1 MLSRRSLLA
10 SAAATGLAS
19 GLAAALPRFAR
30 ADPLGQAQPTIFVD
44 PMIGTGGHG
53 HVYPGASVP
62 FGMVQ
67 LSPDTDNSRW
77 DACSGYYYDDATL
90 LGFSHTH
97 LSGTGASDMLDL
109 LIVPAVG
116 EVRLDPGTLT
126 DPEGSY
132 RTKLSHDHETA
143 MPGYYSL
150 TLPESGIRA
159 ELTASLRAGLH
170 RYTFP
175 ADTDAHLLIDWT
187 HGFRNFSP
195 SPTRRCR
202 LAVSM

>member
-10 SAAATGLAS
+10 SSAAA
-19 GLAAALPRFAR
+19 GLAAALPRLAASQTVGFS
-30 ADPLGQAQPTIFVD
+30 QFVN

-62 FGMVQ
+62 FGMIQ
-67 LSPDTDNSRW
+67 LSPDTDNARW
-77 DACSGYYYDDATL
+77 DACSGYYYDDKTL

-109 LIVPAVG
+109 LVVPAIG
-116 EVRLDPGTLT
+116 EVRIKPGTLA

-132 RTKLSHDHETA
+132 RTRMSHDEEQSR
-143 MPGYYSL
+143 PGYYSL
-150 TLPESGIRA
+150 ILPESGIRA
-159 ELTASLRAGLH
+159 ELTASARAGLH

-175 ADTDAHLLIDWT
+175 QGKDAHLLMAP
-187 HGFRNFSP
+187 RPQAEPP
-195 SPTRRCR
+195 SPNLPER
-202 LAVSM
+202 